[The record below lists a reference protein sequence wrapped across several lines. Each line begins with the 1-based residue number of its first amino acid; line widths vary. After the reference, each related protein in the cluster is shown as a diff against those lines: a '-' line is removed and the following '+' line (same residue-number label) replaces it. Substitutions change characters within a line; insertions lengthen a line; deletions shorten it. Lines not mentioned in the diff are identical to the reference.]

1 MPALLPHS
9 SFYMIPQP
17 ELSGQL
23 CRIAGRRAPP
33 KVSSTTSVHH
43 DNGRHRAWPP
53 T

>member
-23 CRIAGRRAPP
+23 LPDCGAQSPAEGQ
-33 KVSSTTSVHH
+33 
-43 DNGRHRAWPP
+43 
-53 T
+53 